1 MIERHQIF
9 LETFTEHTTSQHTKF
24 IASMTEHHM
33 TFLQAF
39 ATAQVQ
45 QSANLQ
51 RILAEQHRTA
61 FQQQR
66 EYFDRQQQIQE
77 ELLSEQK
84 ITRSVVRSL
93 VSAKRERSFTLEVD
107 EQVLKKIQ
115 KDPVYIVH
123 PSKQ

>member
-1 MIERHQIF
+1 
-9 LETFTEHTTSQHTKF
+9 
-24 IASMTEHHM
+24 M

-39 ATAQVQ
+39 STAQVK

-51 RILAEQHRTA
+51 RVLAEQHRAA

-66 EYFDRQQQIQE
+66 EYLDRQQQIQE

-84 ITRSVVRSL
+84 ITRSVVRNL